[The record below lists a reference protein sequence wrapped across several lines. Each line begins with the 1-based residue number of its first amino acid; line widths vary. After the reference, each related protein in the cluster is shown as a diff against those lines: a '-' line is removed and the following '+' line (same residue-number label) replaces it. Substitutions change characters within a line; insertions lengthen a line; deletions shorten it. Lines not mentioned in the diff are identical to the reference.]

1 MSSHSYKIVEL
12 MNNLEDFYGHKEY
25 YGYAQCHVP
34 ISKMN
39 ADIMLMFLLPSFFKE
54 NNSSEH
60 NACA

>member
-1 MSSHSYKIVEL
+1 